1 MPLKLVKRHGSDRW
15 YIRGTVR
22 GVIVD
27 ESTKVADKALAEA
40 VRAKREWEIVTR
52 QIGGNRAVATFLEAA
67 VSYLE
72 NGGEARY
79 VKPLIDY
86 FKTTPL
92 AQIGQAEVETCAR
105 RLAGGCAS
113 STVNRR
119 IFTPMSAIMTHA
131 AKRKLCDK
139 PAFERPSQ
147 PRGRVRWITFEEA
160 DRLVAS
166 CAPHLA
172 PLVTFMLFTGCRIGE
187 ALALDWRDVDL
198 SRAHASFLDTKNGDR
213 RGTPLHPRAVATLAE
228 LPHRTGT
235 VFRRPDKRPYAPKD
249 EGGGQ
254 IKRAF
259 AGACRRSGID
269 DFHPHDCRH
278 TWATWHYAA
287 NRDLGA
293 LMALGGWRTVAMVMR
308 YAHVNASNL
317 APGVMR
323 LGENPGT
330 LESGESVSLRKQ
342 GESA

>member
-1 MPLKLVKRHGSDRW
+1 MSLKLVKRHGSDSW

-22 GVIVD
+22 GVVVD
-27 ESTKVADKALAEA
+27 ESTKVADKALAESI
-40 VRAKREWEIVTR
+40 RAKREWEIVTR

-67 VSYLE
+67 VLYLE
-72 NGGEARY
+72 NGGEARF
-79 VKPLIDY
+79 VKPLVDY

-92 AQIGQAEVETCAR
+92 SQIGQAEVETCAR
-105 RLAGGCAS
+105 RLHPGLAP
-113 STVNRR
+113 STINRKV
-119 IFTPMSAIMTHA
+119 FTPMSAIMTHA

-139 PAFERPSQ
+139 PAFERPPQ
-147 PRGRVRWITFEEA
+147 PRGRVRWITLEEA
-160 DRLVAS
+160 DRLIS
-166 CAPHLA
+166 CCAPHLA

-213 RGTPLHPRAVATLAE
+213 RGTPLHPRAVAALAG
-228 LPHRTGT
+228 LSHRTGI

-249 EGGGQ
+249 DGGGQ

-259 AGACRRSGID
+259 SGACRRAGIA

-293 LMALGGWRTVAMVMR
+293 LMALGGWRTVTMVMR
-308 YAHVNASNL
+308 YAHVNVSNL

-323 LGENPGT
+323 LGGNPGT
-330 LESGESVSLRKQ
+330 LESGEGGSLRKQ
-342 GESA
+342 SDSA